1 LALSLKPAHLKRY
14 KDIAGLLLK
23 YGRGDLVE
31 RSGLQLDGETA
42 VEAGDGKP
50 EELAADLERL
60 GPTYIKLGQ
69 LLSTRPELLPPSY
82 IQALSRLQDQVEPF
96 AFEDVERIVTEELGV
111 RLSKGFGS
119 FDPEPLAAASLGQ
132 VHRATLR
139 DGRPVVVKV
148 QRPDIGPVILDDL
161 DAIEEIATLLDERT
175 EVGQRYQFRTMMT
188 EFRKSLL
195 NELDYRKEAQN
206 LTTLA
211 NNLEEFERI
220 VVPRPVEGY
229 TTARVLTMDFVEGQK
244 ITSLSPVTLL
254 GVDGEQLADDLLR
267 AYLKQILVDGFFH
280 ADPHPGNVFLTSD
293 HRIALLDLGMVARIA
308 PRMQQQM
315 LQVVLAVAE
324 GRGDEAA
331 DFALKIGQPTARF
344 DEPAFRR
351 QVAEMVAEHHG
362 ARVEE
367 IKVGLVVMNIS
378 RVAAE
383 TGVRLAPELTL
394 LGKTLLNLDGVGRTL
409 APKFDP
415 NAAIRRHAAEL
426 MNQRMLKSLAPGNIF
441 AGMIEMKDF
450 AERLPGRANKILD
463 TLAENRLAL
472 KLDTGVDAGLVT
484 RGLQKVANRI
494 ATGLVVAA
502 LIVSAAMLMQ
512 VPTDFTI
519 FGYPGFA
526 MVLFLAAAAFGVL
539 LVGSIVRTDYRDRQR
554 QAERDGR

>member
-31 RSGLQLDGETA
+31 RSGIDIDREEA
-42 VEAGDGKP
+42 VPEAGDGKP

-69 LLSTRPELLPPSY
+69 LLSTRPELLPPRY
-82 IQALSRLQDQVEPF
+82 IEALTRLQDQVEPF
-96 AFEDVERIVTEELGV
+96 PFEDVERIVTEELGV

-119 FDPEPLAAASLGQ
+119 FDAEPLAAASLGQ

-148 QRPDIGPVILDDL
+148 QRPDIGPVIMDDL

-175 EVGQRYQFRTMMT
+175 EAGERYQFRAMVT

-211 NNLEEFERI
+211 DNLAEFERI
-220 VVPRPVEGY
+220 VVPRPVDDY

-254 GVDGEQLADDLLR
+254 GVDGEQLADELLR

-315 LQVVLAVAE
+315 LQVVLAVSE
-324 GRGDEAA
+324 GRGDETA
-331 DFALKIGQPTARF
+331 DFALKIGQPTETF

-351 QVAEMVAEHHG
+351 RVAEMVAEHHG

-367 IKVGLVVMNIS
+367 IQVGLAVMNIS
-378 RVAAE
+378 RIAAE

-426 MNQRMLKSLAPGNIF
+426 MNQRMLKSFAPGNIF
-441 AGMIEMKDF
+441 AGVLEMKDF
-450 AERLPGRANKILD
+450 ADRLPGRANKILD

-526 MVLFLAAAAFGVL
+526 MVLFLAAVAFGVV
-539 LVGSIVRTDYRDRQR
+539 LVASIVRTDYRDLRR
-554 QAERDGR
+554 EKERRR